1 MVKKNAL
8 MLYISRKSKINVLST
23 TLKLYEGKNEKRI
36 IQQNY
41 SFLVTQEYLKISRIF
56 GLAKLFLI
64 KVYVKF
70 SFVSLLPIRS
80 LI

>member
-41 SFLVTQEYLKISRIF
+41 SFLVTQE
-56 GLAKLFLI
+56 
-64 KVYVKF
+64 
-70 SFVSLLPIRS
+70 
-80 LI
+80 